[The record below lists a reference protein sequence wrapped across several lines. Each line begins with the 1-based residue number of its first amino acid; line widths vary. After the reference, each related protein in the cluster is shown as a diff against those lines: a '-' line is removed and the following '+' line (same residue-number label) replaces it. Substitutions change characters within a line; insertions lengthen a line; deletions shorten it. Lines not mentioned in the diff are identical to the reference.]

1 MTKPTLFFALFA
13 LTILSSCATT
23 YDLTFRVPDQMKNT
37 YVMESTT
44 TSESQVMGM
53 NVENVMINNTTY
65 SMEHIGQD
73 PDGNPRLQ
81 MTYDAIQYEQST
93 RGQEVK
99 YDSNNPDGTN
109 SPQIANM
116 YDKLLG
122 RPINLTYNSR
132 GQLIDSQGLTGTMDD
147 MFDSLPEE
155 SRETMKQQFGEDAI
169 LQAMKAMTHYY
180 PEKAKVKIGDSWT
193 VNNEMAVGG
202 MELMIDS
209 EFTLLEVKD
218 GMAKIKMESELST
231 DPDAPGLELMGM
243 QMKFDLQGTQ
253 SGILF
258 VDEATSWLD
267 RMEMDQ
273 EMDGVMN
280 MNSEQMGDMAVDM
293 KVISQ
298 QLIQRQ

>member
-1 MTKPTLFFALFA
+1 MTKPTLFLALFTM
-13 LTILSSCATT
+13 TILSSCGTT

-65 SMEHIGQD
+65 SMKHMGQD
-73 PDGNPRLQ
+73 AEGNPRLQ
-81 MTYDAIQYEQST
+81 MTYDAIRYEQST
-93 RGQEVK
+93 MGQEVK
-99 YDSNNPDGTN
+99 YDSSNPAETN
-109 SPQIANM
+109 SPEIANM

-122 RPINLTYNSR
+122 RPIDLTYNSR
-132 GQLIDSQGLTGTMDD
+132 GQLIDAQGLTGTMDD
-147 MFDSLPEE
+147 MFESLPEE

-169 LQAMKAMTHYY
+169 LQAMKAMTHYF
-180 PEKAKVKIGDSWT
+180 PEENKVKIGDSWT

-202 MELMIDS
+202 MELIIDS

-231 DPDAPGLELMGM
+231 DPDAPGLDLMGM

-258 VDEATSWLD
+258 VNEATSWLD
-267 RMEMDQ
+267 RMELDQ
-273 EMDGVMN
+273 EMNGVMN

-298 QLIQRQ
+298 QLIQQQ

>member
-99 YDSNNPDGTN
+99 YDSNNPDETN

-180 PEKAKVKIGDSWT
+180 PKETKVKIGDSWT